1 VMLGVAPIL
10 PSRDLKATTA
20 FYALLGFERKGLW
33 PEEYLIVSRGE
44 VGLHFFFAPDTDPFA
59 SVAGCYLYV
68 EDADALFA
76 EFERLGLPDS
86 GIPRLHGAPQD
97 SDYGLREFALI
108 DLDGNLLRIG
118 SFIESSAAQPG

>member
-1 VMLGVAPIL
+1 MLGVAPIL

-20 FYALLGFERKGLW
+20 FYARLGFERKGLW

-68 EDADALFA
+68 DDADALFA

-118 SFIESSAAQPG
+118 SFIESPAAQPG